1 MAQKLTDAIVKALP
15 VPTSGEKIT
24 YDESVKGF
32 GIRVTAGG
40 ARSFVLNYRT
50 RLGRER
56 RYTIG
61 RFPGWKTSPA
71 RTEAL
76 ELRKA
81 IDRGGDPLGDIH
93 AGRQAPTVADLCDR
107 FAAEHLPRLRRS
119 TQTSYRQQIESEVR
133 PALGSLKVAEVSFSD
148 IDRLHRA
155 ISKRAPYR
163 ANRVLAL
170 LSKMFSLAKRWG
182 WRADN
187 PVDGI
192 ERNTEHKRH
201 RYLTAAELG
210 RLATA
215 LAEFADVVIANAVR
229 LALLTG
235 ARRGEL
241 LAAKWSDF
249 DLVAGVWT
257 KPGATTK
264 QKTLHRVALSG
275 VALRLLVEMRR
286 HAKSS
291 EWVFPARDGG
301 HLTAIRE
308 AWDALRAAAAIPD
321 VRLHDLRHT
330 FASLS
335 ASSGASLP
343 LIGAMLGH
351 ATPATTAR
359 YTHLLDD
366 PQRAAAN
373 KVAEAIA
380 SAEIVP
386 LEGGGR

>member
-1 MAQKLTDAIVKALP
+1 MAAKLTDAIVKALP
-15 VPTSGEKIT
+15 SPKAGEKIT

-32 GIRVTAGG
+32 GIRVTAAG
-40 ARSFVLNYRT
+40 ARSFILNYRT
-50 RLGRER
+50 RIGRER

-61 RFPGWKTSPA
+61 RFPNWKTSPA

-76 ELRKA
+76 ELRKV
-81 IDRGGDPLGDIH
+81 IDQGGDPLGEIH
-93 AGRQAPTVADLCDR
+93 AGRAAPTVADLCDR
-107 FAAEHLPRLRRS
+107 FETEHLPRLRPT
-119 TQTSYRQQIESEVR
+119 TQTSYRLQITSEVR

-148 IDRLHRA
+148 IDRLHRT

-170 LSKMFSLAKRWG
+170 LSKMFSVAVRWG
-182 WRADN
+182 YRADN
-187 PVDGI
+187 PVKGI

-201 RYLTAAELG
+201 RYLTGPELA

-215 LAEFADVVIANAVR
+215 LAEFPDVTVANAVR

-241 LAAKWSDF
+241 LAARYADF
-249 DLVAGVWT
+249 DLVAGTWT

-264 QKTLHRVALSG
+264 QKTLHRVPLSD

-286 HAKSS
+286 RSPASV
-291 EWVFPARDGG
+291 WVFPASAGG

-308 AWDALRAAAAIPD
+308 AWDTIRAAARIPD

-351 ATPATTAR
+351 SSPATTHR
-359 YTHLLDD
+359 YAHLLDD

-373 KVAEAIA
+373 KVAD
-380 SAEIVP
+380 SLVGTDIVP
-386 LEGGGR
+386 SGGRRD

>member
-1 MAQKLTDAIVKALP
+1 MATKLTDAVVKALP
-15 VPTSGEKIT
+15 APASGEKIT
-24 YDESVKGF
+24 YDEAVKGF
-32 GIRVTAGG
+32 GIRVTAAG

-61 RFPGWKTSPA
+61 RFPNWKTSPA

-76 ELRKA
+76 ELRKV

-93 AGRQAPTVADLCDR
+93 AGRKAPTVADLCDR
-107 FAAEHLPRLRRS
+107 FEAEHLPRLRPS
-119 TQTSYRQQIESEVR
+119 TQTSYRQQIASEIR
-133 PALGSLKVAEVSFSD
+133 PVLGALKVAELSFSD
-148 IDRLHRA
+148 VDRLHRT
-155 ISKRAPYR
+155 ISKRGRRTR
-163 ANRVLAL
+163 ANRVTAT
-170 LSKMFSLAKRWG
+170 LSKMLSLAVKWQYRT
-182 WRADN
+182 DN
-187 PVDGI
+187 PCELV

-201 RYLTAAELG
+201 RYLTGPELG

-215 LAEFADVVIANAVR
+215 LAEFPDVTVANAVR

-241 LAAKWSDF
+241 LAARWDDF
-249 DLVAGVWT
+249 DLAAGTWT

-264 QKTLHRVALSG
+264 QKTLHRVALSD
-275 VALRLLVEMRR
+275 VAVRLLVAMRR
-286 HAKSS
+286 HAPAGD
-291 EWVFPARDGG
+291 WLFPARGGG

-308 AWDALRAAAAIPD
+308 SWDAIREAAGIPD

-330 FASLS
+330 FASIS

-351 ATPATTAR
+351 SSPTTTHR
-359 YTHLLDD
+359 YAHLMDD

-373 KVAEAIA
+373 RVAEAIGGD
-380 SAEIVP
+380 IVP
-386 LEGGGR
+386 LPDRRS

>member
-1 MAQKLTDAIVKALP
+1 MAAKLTDAVVKALP
-15 VPTSGEKIT
+15 APTSGEKIT
-24 YDESVKGF
+24 YDEAMKGF
-32 GIRVTAGG
+32 GIRVTAAG

-61 RFPGWKTSPA
+61 RFPNWKTSPA

-76 ELRKA
+76 ELRKVV
-81 IDRGGDPLGDIH
+81 DRGGDPLGDIH
-93 AGRQAPTVADLCDR
+93 AGRKAPTVADLCDR
-107 FAAEHLPRLRRS
+107 FEAEHLSRLRPS
-119 TQTSYRQQIESEVR
+119 TQTSYRQQITSEVR
-133 PALGSLKVAEVSFSD
+133 PSLGSLKVAEVSFSD

-170 LSKMFSLAKRWG
+170 VSKMFSMAKRWG
-182 WRADN
+182 WRTDN
-187 PVDGI
+187 PVKGI

-201 RYLTAAELG
+201 RYLTGPELS

-215 LAEFADVVIANAVR
+215 LAEFPDLTVANAVR

-241 LAAKWSDF
+241 LAARWEDF
-249 DLVAGVWT
+249 DLAAGVWT

-264 QKTLHRVALSG
+264 QKTLHRVALSD
-275 VALRLLVEMRR
+275 VAVRLLVEMRR
-286 HAKSS
+286 HALLDV
-291 EWVFPARDGG
+291 WVFPARGGG

-308 AWDALRAAAAIPD
+308 AWDALRAAADIPD

-351 ATPATTAR
+351 SSPTTTHR
-359 YTHLLDD
+359 YAHLLDD
-366 PQRAAAN
+366 PQRSAAN
-373 KVAEAIA
+373 KVA
-380 SAEIVP
+380 
-386 LEGGGR
+386 